1 MLNSVITASI
11 LNGPLVLRHELG
23 HSILK
28 VGEEY
33 DGGTGYFG
41 RNAAHDIH
49 QLPWKQWLSDP
60 SRVDANG
67 EPHIERSVMAMQAHP
82 WTLLNTSTPWAV
94 DFLSSGTYSRYSLQF
109 SLSGL
114 PRQQDLRVTLDG
126 LDLNW
131 KPRLNVGMDR
141 WFYNYFV
148 PQPLAPGHHHLEFT
162 LLDKSKEGVAQLCSA
177 EILEYGTEEE

>member
-1 MLNSVITASI
+1 MITASI

-23 HSILK
+23 HSILD

-33 DGGTGYFG
+33 DGGFGYFG

-49 QLPWKQWLSDP
+49 QLPWKQWLSNP

-67 EPHIERSVMAMQAHP
+67 EPHIERSAMAMQTYP
-82 WTLLNTSTPWAV
+82 WTLLNITIPWTI
-94 DFLSSGTYSRYSLQF
+94 DFLSSGTYPRHSLQF

-126 LDLNW
+126 LDLKW
-131 KPRLNVGMDR
+131 TPRSNVGMDR
-141 WFYNYFV
+141 WFYNYQF
-148 PQPLAPGHHHLEFT
+148 PERLAAGKHRLEFT
-162 LLDKSKEGVAQLCSA
+162 LLDHSKEGVAQLCSA
-177 EILEYGTEEE
+177 EVLEYGTEEE